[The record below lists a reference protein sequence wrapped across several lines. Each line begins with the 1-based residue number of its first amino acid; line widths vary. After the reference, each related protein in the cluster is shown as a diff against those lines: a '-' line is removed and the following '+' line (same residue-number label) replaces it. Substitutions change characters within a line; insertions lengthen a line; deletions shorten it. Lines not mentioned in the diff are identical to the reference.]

1 MNHASD
7 LCRTP
12 KADLLTPWGSIQS
25 RLRTTGLIVTK
36 HQSSVNL
43 WLCSGNL
50 WLCSGNLWLCSG
62 NLWLCSG
69 IESISSSRL
78 SSHLAQTA
86 WSNYRPAGHMWDFP
100 RPANFFSI

>member
-43 WLCSGNL
+43 WLCSG
-50 WLCSGNLWLCSG
+50 
-62 NLWLCSG
+62 
-69 IESISSSRL
+69 IESISSFRL

-86 WSNYRPAGHMWDFP
+86 WSNYRPAGHMWHFP